1 MQDYDIFEL
10 KGENIFNAIRNMI
23 EQLMTDNNE
32 IVDLN
37 DITLDRIIEEVD
49 VCGLRFSEKGDI
61 ICNN

>member
-23 EQLMTDNNE
+23 EQLMSDYND

-49 VCGLRFSEKGDI
+49 VCGLRFTEKGEI
-61 ICNN
+61 K